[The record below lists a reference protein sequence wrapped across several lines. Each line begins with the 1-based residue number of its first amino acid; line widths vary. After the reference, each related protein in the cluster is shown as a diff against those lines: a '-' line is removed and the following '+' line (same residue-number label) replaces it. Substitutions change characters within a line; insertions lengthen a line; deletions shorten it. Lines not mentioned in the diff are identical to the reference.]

1 MKRPL
6 LYTVLLVLLPLLLA
20 GCGKKGGEVKEP
32 HSEAEL
38 SGLTLATSN
47 GTYYHLKYS
56 RREDINLYVANIE
69 TDAIQA
75 VRQGLADVFVSDE
88 VMLPDEDQKRLGMK
102 MVFRGEEC
110 FDVAFALK
118 KGDTELMEQ
127 LNAFLDTAPI
137 QAITDHWIKGTPYV
151 EEPPYE
157 IDPDAEP
164 LHCVAGVNISPI
176 SYLCEGGEWKG
187 IDPDIL
193 RRFAHSIGRPF
204 EMSWQDLGAAM
215 IGLETGQAE
224 IVSANL
230 IITEERKKSVAFS
243 KPYYLCHPGYFV
255 VDRSAGGGMSYMERL
270 KMNLLTENRWRLIT
284 DGLGVTLIITLCSI
298 LLGSLLGVGVC
309 VCRRSKRKWLRKSA
323 DIYSDFINGIPTLVL
338 LLIMFYVVF
347 ASSGLNAIVV
357 AIITF
362 SLCFASSSGAIFD
375 NAISSV
381 PIGQTE
387 AGLSLGFTPYKTFT
401 GIVFPQAVCKGINLF
416 IGECIALLKN
426 TSIVGYIAIQD
437 LTRASDIIRSRTFD
451 ALVPL
456 IIVTVLYFVLA
467 WLLRRLLL
475 LIIKKEAR

>member
-1 MKRPL
+1 MKRKIVYIL
-6 LYTVLLVLLPLLLA
+6 WCILLPFALTGCSHESA
-20 GCGKKGGEVKEP
+20 GGEP

-47 GTYYHLKYS
+47 GTYYQIKYS
-56 RREDINLYVANIE
+56 KREDVKLYVANIE

-75 VRQGLADVFVSDE
+75 VRQGKADVYVSDE
-88 VMLPDEDQKRLGMK
+88 VMLTSEDQKRLGMK
-102 MVFRGEEC
+102 MAFRGEEC

-118 KGDTELMEQ
+118 KGNTELMEQ
-127 LNAFLDTAPI
+127 LNAFLATAPLHD
-137 QAITDHWIKGTPYV
+137 ITEHWINGAPYV
-151 EEPPYE
+151 EEPPYT
-157 IDPDAEP
+157 IDPNSKP
-164 LHCVAGVNISPI
+164 LHCVTGANIPPI
-176 SYLCEGGEWKG
+176 SYLCDGGEWKG

-193 RRFAHSIGRPF
+193 RRFAHSQGREF
-204 EMSWQDLGAAM
+204 VMSFQDLGAAI
-215 IGLETGQAE
+215 IGLETGQAD

-230 IITEERKKSVAFS
+230 IITEERSKSVDFS
-243 KPYYLCHPGYFV
+243 TSYYKCHPGFFV
-255 VDRSAGGGMSYMERL
+255 VDKSSGGRLGIVERL
-270 KMNLLTENRWRLIT
+270 KMNLIVEHRWRLLT
-284 DGLGVTLIITLCSI
+284 DGLAVTLIITLCSI
-298 LLGSLLGVGVC
+298 LFGSILGAGVC
-309 VCRRSKRKWLRKSA
+309 ACRRSKRTWVRKSA

-347 ASSGLNAIVV
+347 ASSGLHATIV

-401 GIVFPQAVCKGINLF
+401 GIVFPQAVCKGINLY

-437 LTRASDIIRSRTFD
+437 ITRASDLIRSRTFD
-451 ALVPL
+451 ALIPL
-456 IIVTVLYFVLA
+456 VIVTILYFVLA